1 MLGQRRTDALSTLGT
16 PSNRFCAQ
24 QRVLAES
31 IHDPISSTPSS
42 VRGLLAAQG
51 EDVVAYEILCDNLY
65 EIDARPP
72 AGFGRELRQAVAD
85 AGADPS
91 RADLLLG

>member
-1 MLGQRRTDALSTLGT
+1 MSILGDTVEL
-16 PSNRFCAQ
+16 
-24 QRVLAES
+24 VLRATEDVLVES
-31 IHDPISSTPSS
+31 IHEPISSTPSS
-42 VRGLLAAQG
+42 VRVLLAAG

-72 AGFGRELRQAVAD
+72 VALGRELRQAALD

>member
-1 MLGQRRTDALSTLGT
+1 MIGAMTTLGDIVEQVLRAT
-16 PSNRFCAQ
+16 EGA
-24 QRVLAES
+24 LAES
-31 IHDPISSTPSS
+31 PDAPMSSTPSS
-42 VRGLLAAQG
+42 VRDLLAAG

-72 AGFGRELRQAVAD
+72 VDLVQELRQAVVD
-85 AGADPS
+85 AGADPA